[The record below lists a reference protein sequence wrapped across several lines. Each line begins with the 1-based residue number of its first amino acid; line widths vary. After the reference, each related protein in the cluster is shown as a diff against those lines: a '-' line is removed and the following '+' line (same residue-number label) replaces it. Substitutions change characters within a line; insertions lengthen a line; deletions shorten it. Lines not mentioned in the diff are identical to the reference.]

1 MSKPRAPFTAKF
13 AFLNATALVFCALAW
28 TSAAQQL
35 RSAAIAARTTLE
47 IDGSGVIIDSYD
59 SRNPFWSSYGKYD
72 PNHVRDN
79 GDVLCNGT
87 LTNSIMLGSA
97 GVYGHVATGPGG
109 GAVLTGTGSIGS
121 HAWQASHP
129 GEIEPNGM
137 EGRVWYSHDS
147 DFVVM
152 PIVLP
157 YNAGLP
163 PGPGALTVTANFSI
177 SSNYVGSSSVYPDPP
192 PWSGVTTNITT
203 WVTVS
208 VYPDPSPPGLIT
220 NTSLTTSGVFP
231 APESYLGQVT
241 TNYNWTNSVS
251 YPDPGTFVGTVATN
265 TSNLTSTSYPPVGTY
280 IGAVYT
286 NYTWVVLKNQPTRPN
301 DGTYIPGSLVQRANG
316 NWDYVLI
323 TGVYYSFSVIAG
335 YGYLAFSGYSYNLI
349 TGYSYPVFTYN
360 YATYATNNVYQ
371 TNYYDHVLSSGDYY
385 YAGALSGATIV
396 LGTARLVLPSGLNMT
411 ATNSIT
417 VANGG
422 RLVVYAGG
430 TSLWLSSSAVI
441 NTAGYPG
448 DFFVLAAPSVTSV
461 SIALDG
467 QFAGVVA
474 APDADIAVNAGGGSP
489 NDYSGALIGHTV
501 TLNGPLGFH
510 YDESLA
516 LNPLWPVGPPTPA
529 VLTAASAGPNG
540 FQLVVSGVAGFA
552 YEVQASANLIEWTTI
567 GSGNAPFTFL
577 DAAST
582 NFPARFYRALVAP

>member
-35 RSAAIAARTTLE
+35 RSAAIAARTTIE

-59 SRNPFWSSYGKYD
+59 SRNPFWSNYGRYD

-79 GDVLCNGT
+79 GDVLCNGA

-163 PGPGALTVTANFSI
+163 AGPGALIVTTNFSI

-192 PWSGVTTNITT
+192 PWSGVTTNIGY
-203 WVTVS
+203 VTVS
-208 VYPDPSPPGLIT
+208 IYPDPPPPMLATNTVATNSSSYPAVGTFIGNVSTNVVSTMTTNYPSAGTYLGAVVTNTAAASSNSPPAAGTYIG
-220 NTSLTTSGVFP
+220 N
-231 APESYLGQVT
+231 VT
-241 TNYNWTNSVS
+241 TNYNCS
-251 YPDPGTFVGTVATN
+251 
-265 TSNLTSTSYPPVGTY
+265 LH
-280 IGAVYT
+280 
-286 NYTWVVLKNQPTRPN
+286 LNQPVRPA
-301 DGTYIPGSLVQRANG
+301 DGTYVPGSLVHRSNG
-316 NWDYVLI
+316 NWDYCFINSIL
-323 TGVYYSFSVIAG
+323 YSFSIVAGYEYSIIAG
-335 YGYLAFSGYSYNLI
+335 YTYNLI
-349 TGYSYPVFTYN
+349 VRYSYPVFTYN

-371 TNYYDHVLSSGDYY
+371 TNYYDHVLSSGDHY

-411 ATNSIT
+411 STNGIT
-417 VANGG
+417 IANGG

-430 TSLWLSSSAVI
+430 TSLLLSSSAVI

-448 DFFVLAAPSVTSV
+448 DFFVLAAPTVTSV
-461 SIALDG
+461 SITLDA

-489 NDYSGALIGHTV
+489 NDYSGALIGHSV
-501 TLNGPLGFH
+501 RLNGPLGFH

-529 VLTAASAGPNG
+529 VLTAASVGPDG
-540 FQLVVSGVAGFA
+540 FQFVVSGVAGFA

-567 GSGNAPFTFL
+567 GSGNAPFTFS